1 VALRSRVVLGIAQ
14 NGRAMTTDFP
24 EHLRG
29 LLRPAAYPH
38 PVEAIELVQ
47 THMSWVLLTGEFAYK
62 LKRPVHYPFVD
73 LSTAERREFSCRE
86 ELRLNRRFA
95 AELYV
100 AVCAITA
107 ANGAARIGGAGA
119 TIEHAVKMLQFDRA
133 AELDQL
139 LAAQA
144 IAPAELEAFGRQLV
158 TIHARLPRIAP
169 ADPWGRAENIRPVIL
184 QNVDD
189 CAAAAARLGSWS
201 GPRNLRALLAAR
213 LSSLT
218 DCMSERRAGGWIREC
233 HGDLHSGNIVR
244 RGARLV
250 AFDCMEF
257 EAAFRWIDV
266 ADEVAFLLSDMAA
279 RGCVRHAHAFLG
291 GYLAQSGDYQAC
303 RLLRAYQAHRA
314 LVRAKIAALN
324 AASARDPELE
334 EFRAAF
340 TRLAHYAAS
349 VLSAPRPRLFLTYG
363 LSGAGKTW
371 LARQLAEHLGAI
383 HLRSDVER
391 KRLAGLAENA
401 LSSSALGQDLYSGS
415 ANTHVYAKLSRDA
428 NEVLAGDYDVIV
440 DATFGRRED
449 RAGFRKLAERLGIPI
464 LLINCHAPKEILRA
478 RIKARRSG
486 EAQPSEADERV
497 LEWQI
502 EHSDV
507 LDANEGMRTISVD
520 TTHSA
525 AVEQVINELGACCA
539 SI

>member
-1 VALRSRVVLGIAQ
+1 
-14 NGRAMTTDFP
+14 MTNDFP
-24 EHLRG
+24 ERLRG

-38 PVEAIELVQ
+38 PVGAIELVQ

-95 AELYV
+95 PELYLD
-100 AVCAITA
+100 VCAITA
-107 ANGAARIGGAGA
+107 ANGAAQIGGEGA
-119 TIEHAVKMLQFDRA
+119 TIEHVVKMLQFERA
-133 AELDQL
+133 TELDQL

-144 IAPAELEAFGRQLV
+144 ITPGELEAFGRQLV

-169 ADPWGRAENIRPVIL
+169 TDPWGRPQNVQAIIL
-184 QNVDD
+184 RNVDD
-189 CAAAAARLGSWS
+189 CAAAAARLGSRS
-201 GPRNLRALLAAR
+201 DLGDLRAVLAAR
-213 LSSLT
+213 LSSLA
-218 DCMSERRAGGWIREC
+218 DCMAERRAAGWVREC

-257 EAAFRWIDV
+257 EVAFRWIDV
-266 ADEVAFLLSDMAA
+266 ADEVAFLLSDVAA
-279 RGCVRHAHAFLG
+279 RGRALHARAFVG
-291 GYLAQSGDYQAC
+291 GYLAQGGDYQAC
-303 RLLRAYQAHRA
+303 RLFRAYQAHRA

-324 AASARDPELE
+324 AASARNREFE
-334 EFRAAF
+334 EFRATF
-340 TRLAHYAAS
+340 TRLAHYAAA
-349 VLSAPRPRLFLTYG
+349 VLNAPRPRLLLIFG

-371 LARQLAEHLGAI
+371 LAQQLAERLGAI

-401 LSSSALGQDLYSGS
+401 RSSSALGQDLYSGS
-415 ANTHVYAKLSRDA
+415 ANMQVYAKLRRDA
-428 NEVLAGDYDVIV
+428 DEVLGGGYDVIV

-449 RAGFRKLAERLGIPI
+449 RTAFRQLAERLGISI
-464 LLINCHAPKEILRA
+464 WLINCHAPVEILRA
-478 RIKARRSG
+478 RIKARRSA
-486 EAQPSEADERV
+486 EAEASEADERV

-502 EHSDV
+502 EHHDA
-507 LDANEGMRTISVD
+507 LDADEGMRTISVD

-525 AVEQVINELGACCA
+525 ALEQVISELDARCA
-539 SI
+539 PI

>member
-1 VALRSRVVLGIAQ
+1 MA
-14 NGRAMTTDFP
+14 NDFP

-38 PVEAIELVQ
+38 PVRAIELVQ
-47 THMSWVLLTGEFAYK
+47 THISWVLLTGEFAYK
-62 LKRPVHYPFVD
+62 LKRPVRYPFVD

-95 AELYV
+95 AELYLD
-100 AVCAITA
+100 VCAITTT
-107 ANGAARIGGAGA
+107 NGAARIGGVGE

-144 IAPAELEAFGRQLV
+144 IAPAELEAFGRELV
-158 TIHARLPRIAP
+158 TIHSGLPRIAP
-169 ADPWGRAENIRPVIL
+169 ADPWGRAENIQAIIL

-189 CAAAAARLGSWS
+189 CAAAAARFGSWS
-201 GPRNLRALLAAR
+201 GLGDLRALLAAR
-213 LSSLT
+213 LSSLAE
-218 DCMSERRAGGWIREC
+218 CMSKRRAGGWIREC

-279 RGCVRHAHAFLG
+279 RGCALHAHAFLG
-291 GYLAQSGDYQAC
+291 AYLAKGGDYQAC

-324 AASARDPELE
+324 AAGARDPELE
-334 EFRAAF
+334 EFRGAF
-340 TRLAHYAAS
+340 TRLVHYAAS
-349 VLSAPRPRLFLTYG
+349 VLSAPRPRLLLTFG
-363 LSGAGKTW
+363 FSGAGKTW
-371 LARQLAEHLGAI
+371 LARQLAERLGAI

-401 LSSSALGQDLYSGS
+401 RSSSALGQDLYSGS
-415 ANTHVYAKLSRDA
+415 ANTQVYASLRRDA
-428 NEVLAGDYDVIV
+428 EEVLLGGYDVIV
-440 DATFGRRED
+440 DATFGRREY
-449 RAGFRKLAERLGIPI
+449 RAEFRQLAELLGIPI
-464 LLINCHAPKEILRA
+464 LLINCHAPVEILRA
-478 RIKARRSG
+478 RIEARRAAKG
-486 EAQPSEADERV
+486 EASEADERV

-502 EHSDV
+502 EHHDA
-507 LDANEGMRTISVD
+507 LDLNEGARTISVD
-520 TTHSA
+520 TAHSV
-525 AVEQVINELGACCA
+525 AVEQVIKDLDARDTL
-539 SI
+539 I